1 MTTVFEGTMP
11 AEVVPVKRSGGNE
24 TATENVQPPPAPLRD
39 SDKVAEPAVAVA
51 AGAGGRFHSRRVI
64 RHWHSDSIR
73 QLAASAVLLA
83 GANTIGIMAPAA
95 EAASG
100 RVNAHS
106 RDGSTASSTS
116 TG

>member
-1 MTTVFEGTMP
+1 MP
-11 AEVVPVKRSGGNE
+11 AKGQAQVDPVKRSRGSE
-24 TATENVQPPPAPLRD
+24 TATDVQPPPAPLRN

-83 GANTIGIMAPAA
+83 GANAIGMAAA
-95 EAASG
+95 HQHA
-100 RVNAHS
+100 RS
-106 RDGSTASSTS
+106 RDGPTASKS

>member
-1 MTTVFEGTMP
+1 MP
-11 AEVVPVKRSGGNE
+11 AEVVPVKRSRGSE
-24 TATENVQPPPAPLRD
+24 TATDVQPPPAPLRD

>member
-1 MTTVFEGTMP
+1 MATRVEGTMP
-11 AEVVPVKRSGGNE
+11 AKGQAQVDPVKRSRGSE
-24 TATENVQPPPAPLRD
+24 TATDVQPPPAPLRN

-83 GANTIGIMAPAA
+83 GANAIGMAAA
-95 EAASG
+95 HQHA
-100 RVNAHS
+100 RS
-106 RDGSTASSTS
+106 RDGPTASKS